1 MSNIPFL
8 NLPHE
13 SNLLAPSPAYNEKT
27 DIKLPVRFQNQ
38 LLNFMES
45 GRVKVDQQNRQ
56 YDFEIKGAKVFA
68 SANELNWM
76 CKSCPYRRPC
86 IDIRRNAKEFGNKIE
101 ELLAGL

>member
-1 MSNIPFL
+1 LSNIPFI

-45 GRVKVDQQNRQ
+45 GRVKVDEQKRL

-68 SANELNWM
+68 SANELNTIS
-76 CKSCPYRRPC
+76 KPS
-86 IDIRRNAKEFGNKIE
+86 
-101 ELLAGL
+101 